1 MCQQNCCGQGD
12 FMKLHHLGGLFACL
26 LLLSSGPARAATHG
40 SHAETYGIVESVFL
54 QRDNDV
60 GEQPLATTSGGATLI
75 SAHQP
80 QYTVQ
85 PGLRLFY
92 GSIDECDTGW
102 EAGYLGV
109 WSMFA
114 DTEVTGTGIQ
124 APEPF
129 PNLPNAQGFENRTT
143 ARAAYLSTL
152 NSVESSVIWRS
163 CDGGPSSHAALP
175 WQRCSSY
182 RHGTFDWL
190 VGFRWV
196 GLDDTATMSYSGGTI
211 PVPSTYSVQTASN
224 IFGVQLGRRG
234 RMEWDNWAL
243 EGWAKVVLG
252 GAYLSQSQDPILD
265 VITPDPVIRG
275 GRTRR
280 DGEVGFVGDLNCS
293 LVRRVTD
300 DVSIRVGYNLIW
312 LSGVAPAPDQFDF
325 STTTSSGTGLD
336 PGGNVFLHGA
346 NFGLER
352 RW

>member
-1 MCQQNCCGQGD
+1 MPLQS
-12 FMKLHHLGGLFACL
+12 FRFWLAALASLAL
-26 LLLSSGPARAATHG
+26 LAAPTARAANHG
-40 SHAETYGIVESVFL
+40 HHAETYGIVESVFL

-60 GEQPLATTSGGATLI
+60 GNQPLATTSGGATLI
-75 SAHQP
+75 TANEP

-92 GSIDECDTGW
+92 GSIDNCDTGW

-114 DTEVTGTGIQ
+114 DTDVSGAGIQ

-129 PNLPNAQGFENRTT
+129 PNLPNAQGFENRSA
-143 ARAAYLSTL
+143 ARAAYLSPL
-152 NSVESSVIWRS
+152 NSVETSLLWRS
-163 CDGGPSSHAALP
+163 CDGGNNRHAALP

-190 VGFRWV
+190 FGFRWV
-196 GLDDTATMSYSGGTI
+196 GLDDTATM
-211 PVPSTYSVQTASN
+211 TYSVQTASN

-252 GAYLSQSQDPILD
+252 GAYLSQSQAPIVD
-265 VITPDPVIRG
+265 IITPDPVIRS
-275 GRTRR
+275 RRSQR

-325 STTTSSGTGLD
+325 TTTAASGTGLD

>member
-1 MCQQNCCGQGD
+1 MP
-12 FMKLHHLGGLFACL
+12 LHSLRFWLAALASVAL
-26 LLLSSGPARAATHG
+26 LTAPTAWSATHG

-60 GEQPLATTSGGATLI
+60 NDQPLATTSGGATLI
-75 SAHQP
+75 SANEP

-92 GSIDECDTGW
+92 GSIDDCDTGW

-114 DTEVTGTGIQ
+114 DTEVTGTGIR
-124 APEPF
+124 APDPF
-129 PNLPNAQGFENRTT
+129 AQLPNADAFNDRTA

-152 NSVESSVIWRS
+152 NSVESNLLWRS
-163 CDGGPSSHAALP
+163 CDGGFNRHAALP
-175 WQRCSSY
+175 WQRCSNY

-196 GLDDTATMSYSGGTI
+196 GLDESATMTYSGGTV
-211 PVPSTYSVQTASN
+211 PVPSTYSVQTSSN
-224 IFGVQLGRRG
+224 IFGVQVGRRG

-243 EGWAKVVLG
+243 EGWAKAVLG
-252 GAYLSQSQDPILD
+252 GAVLSQSQPPIVD
-265 VITPDPVIRG
+265 IITPDPVIRS
-275 GRTRR
+275 RRSQR
-280 DGEVGFVGDLNCS
+280 DGEVGFVGDLNLS
-293 LVRRVTD
+293 LIRRVTD
-300 DVSIRVGYNLIW
+300 DVSIRVGYNMIW
-312 LSGVAPAPDQFDF
+312 LSGIAPAPDQFDF
-325 STTTSSGTGLD
+325 TATAASGTGLD
-336 PGGNVFLHGA
+336 AGGNVFLHGA

>member
-1 MCQQNCCGQGD
+1 M
-12 FMKLHHLGGLFACL
+12 
-26 LLLSSGPARAATHG
+26 
-40 SHAETYGIVESVFL
+40 
-54 QRDNDV
+54 
-60 GEQPLATTSGGATLI
+60 
-75 SAHQP
+75 
-80 QYTVQ
+80 Q

-114 DTEVTGTGIQ
+114 DTVASGANVQ

-129 PNLPNAQGFENRTT
+129 PNLPNAQGFENRTA

-152 NSVESSVIWRS
+152 NSVESSLIWRS
-163 CDGGPSSHAALP
+163 CDGGFNRYADLP
-175 WQRCSSY
+175 WQRCRSY

-190 VGFRWV
+190 LGFRWV

-252 GAYLSQSQDPILD
+252 GAYLSQSQAPIID
-265 VITPDPVIRG
+265 IITPDPVIRS
-275 GRTRR
+275 GRSRR

-325 STTTSSGTGLD
+325 STTAASGTGLD

>member
-1 MCQQNCCGQGD
+1 
-12 FMKLHHLGGLFACL
+12 MKLFLIRGLFAFV
-26 LLLSSGPARAATHG
+26 LLLSSGSAGAATHG
-40 SHAETYGIVESVFL
+40 HHAETYGIVESVFL

-60 GEQPLATTSGGATLI
+60 GDQPLATTSSGATLI
-75 SAHQP
+75 TANQP

-92 GSIDECDTGW
+92 GSIDNCDTGW

-114 DTEVTGTGIQ
+114 DTVAAGANVQ

-129 PNLPNAQGFENRTT
+129 PNLPNAQGFENRTA

-152 NSVESSVIWRS
+152 NSVESSLIWRS
-163 CDGGPSSHAALP
+163 CDGGFNRYADLP
-175 WQRCSSY
+175 WQRCRNY

-190 VGFRWV
+190 LGFRWV

-252 GAYLSQSQDPILD
+252 GAYLSQSQAPIID
-265 VITPDPVIRG
+265 IITPDPVIRG
-275 GRTRR
+275 RRSRR
-280 DGEVGFVGDLNCS
+280 DGEVGFVGDLSCS

-325 STTTSSGTGLD
+325 TTTASSGTGLD

>member
-1 MCQQNCCGQGD
+1 MPFHRSLRWLSALAGT
-12 FMKLHHLGGLFACL
+12 AL
-26 LLLSSGPARAATHG
+26 LPLMTVSPISAATHG
-40 SHAETYGIVESVFL
+40 THAETYGIVESVFL

-60 GEQPLATTSGGATLI
+60 GDQPLATTSSGATLI
-75 SAHQP
+75 TANQP
-80 QYTVQ
+80 AYTVQ

-114 DTEVTGTGIQ
+114 DTDVTGAGIQ

-129 PNLPNAQGFENRTT
+129 PNYPNAQGFENRTA

-152 NSVESSVIWRS
+152 NSVESSVLWRS
-163 CDGGPSSHAALP
+163 CDGGFNRRANLP
-175 WQRCSSY
+175 WQRCSNY

-190 VGFRWV
+190 LGFRWV
-196 GLDDTATMSYSGGTI
+196 GLDDTATMTYSGGSI
-211 PVPSTYSVQTASN
+211 PVPATYSAQTSSN
-224 IFGVQLGRRG
+224 LFGVQVGRRG

-243 EGWAKVVLG
+243 EGWAKAMLG
-252 GAYLSQSQDPILD
+252 GAYLSQSQAPIID
-265 VITPDPVIRG
+265 IITPDPVIRG

-293 LVRRVTD
+293 LIRRVTD

-325 STTTSSGTGLD
+325 TTTAASGTGLD